1 MEGGRTLSL
10 PLSTHWE
17 EVSAWSDD
25 EGDAGDA
32 QKAMD
37 EWVGEVNRF
46 LGGSARTSDRGGTAT
61 PKARP
66 RPSSQRSSRIMPDS
80 PRTPRSEKRGGFRS
94 PSHSPPTTPH
104 APQTPPVFRPYDG
117 PKTLTSPPPTA
128 RPQVP
133 PRLPPPVL
141 PLPSRPAASD
151 VPEDVSSESDYG
163 DACSEEDK
171 EDIVPCPALNVPFI
185 YTLAPPQRTVQ
196 FADASKA
203 MHGPARTHPE
213 AVGSARMGPPP
224 ARPVRVA
231 R

>member
-1 MEGGRTLSL
+1 MEVGRTLSL

-25 EGDAGDA
+25 EGDAHDA
-32 QKAMD
+32 QQAMD

-80 PRTPRSEKRGGFRS
+80 PRTPRSERRGGFRS
-94 PSHSPPTTPH
+94 PSHSPPTTPR
-104 APQTPPVFRPYDG
+104 APPTPPVFRPYDRS
-117 PKTLTSPPPTA
+117 KTLTSPPPTA

-133 PRLPPPVL
+133 PRLSPPSL

-163 DACSEEDK
+163 DTCFEEDK
-171 EDIVPCPALNVPFI
+171 EDIVPYPALNVSFI
-185 YTLAPPQRTVQ
+185 YELAPPQRTVQ
-196 FADASKA
+196 FSDASDV
-203 MHGPARTHPE
+203 MYGPARAHPE
-213 AVGSARMGPPP
+213 AAGGARMDPPP
-224 ARPVRVA
+224 VRPVRFA